1 MTLQL
6 KKFGPQDFNDYFRLV
21 SDRRVMAMITE
32 RALPE
37 EEARTDF
44 NNLLENN
51 AIHPAL
57 GQFKILNSL
66 SGQFLGLAKLEIA
79 SAGGETAELGYMILP
94 EFWGRGIAGQV
105 AKRLIDTA
113 ERQPDIVS
121 LFAIIDPANLPSRKI
136 LINNQFISR
145 EFKDFDGLPG
155 EVLVRAC

>member
-79 SAGGETAELGYMILP
+79 SAGEETAELGYMILP

-155 EVLVRAC
+155 EVLERAC

>member
-79 SAGGETAELGYMILP
+79 SAGEETAELGYMILP

-113 ERQPDIVS
+113 ERQPDIES

-155 EVLVRAC
+155 EVLERAC